1 MTAVGTIVIVI
12 NSSVAACGMAYSV
25 VMFML
30 LGLVYGSLLNC
41 PKKQV
46 GVMAFLCAQRIE
58 KHFYLLTHGSQ
69 QEYVSFVI

>member
-12 NSSVAACGMAYSV
+12 NSSVAARGMAYSV

-30 LGLVYGSLLNC
+30 LGLVYGSH

-58 KHFYLLTHGSQ
+58 TLLLT
-69 QEYVSFVI
+69 YPW

>member
-12 NSSVAACGMAYSV
+12 NSSVAARGMAYSV

-46 GVMAFLCAQRIE
+46 GVMAFLCAQRITDRNTST
-58 KHFYLLTHGSQ
+58 YLPMVASR
-69 QEYVSFVI
+69 SM

>member
-12 NSSVAACGMAYSV
+12 NSSVAAARGMAYSV

-30 LGLVYGSLLNC
+30 LGLVYGSLLNR

-58 KHFYLLTHGSQ
+58 SQLHFYLPMVASR
-69 QEYVSFVI
+69 SM